1 MDHLRKTILSLML
14 LTAIVVP
21 CNTVARGETAPD
33 SVQKSGPVAGQ
44 AGEVEFRVGSS
55 TTTVIKG
62 ARVIVILHDGKV
74 IATGRTDAAGRWT
87 TRVPFYQ
94 VQWNAE
100 FSTKGIVN
108 AIVIAD
114 GYNEQVVFVI
124 PITAHTIQPVVLQ
137 PIVANG
143 RNLPSASLGNLHQH
157 TLRHFVDHY
166 AELMGLQRQKG
177 VPGDFDYAPWSPEY
191 KPGASNR

>member
-1 MDHLRKTILSLML
+1 MTQLRKVVLSVIL
-14 LTAIVVP
+14 LTAIALP
-21 CNTVARGETAPD
+21 CNTEARGETAPD

-55 TTTVIKG
+55 ASTVIKG

-74 IATGRTDAAGRWT
+74 IATGRTDAEGRWT

-94 VQWNAE
+94 VQWNTE

-124 PITAHTIQPVVLQ
+124 PITAHSIQPVVLQ
-137 PIVANG
+137 PVVPNG
-143 RNLPSASLGNLHQH
+143 RNLPSASLGNIHQH
-157 TLRHFVDHY
+157 TLRHFVDYY
-166 AELMGLQRQKG
+166 AELLGLQRQKG